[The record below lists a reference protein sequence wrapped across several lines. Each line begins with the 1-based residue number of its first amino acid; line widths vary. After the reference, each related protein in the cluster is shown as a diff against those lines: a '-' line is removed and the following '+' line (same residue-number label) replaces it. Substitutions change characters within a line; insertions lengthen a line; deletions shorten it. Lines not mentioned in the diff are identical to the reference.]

1 MSKIKKA
8 NWEEIESGEL
18 DLTVPHSDSEKGE
31 LGG

>member
-8 NWEEIESGEL
+8 NCEEIESGKL
-18 DLTVPHSDSEKGE
+18 DLAIQPSEEKGE

>member
-8 NWEEIESGEL
+8 NCEEIESGKL
-18 DLTVPHSDSEKGE
+18 DLTLQSSDEKGE

>member
-8 NWEEIESGEL
+8 NWEEIESGGL
-18 DLTVPHSDSEKGE
+18 DLTLLPSDEKGE

>member
-8 NWEEIESGEL
+8 NWGEIESGEL
-18 DLTVPHSDSEKGE
+18 DLTLQPSDEKGE